1 MASTFRSTL
10 LPNFRYVLPSLCQQR
25 CQTQAYVRF
34 CLLKSPYF
42 PTAAKIISTIPN
54 GTIPYISVTDLIV
67 FKIHSFGLRAENVKK
82 RRDALDAVV
91 PLEQET
97 KAGALGLTQ
106 EQKSSAKQGLGD
118 VVPVSGKNTKW
129 WSDRLGI

>member
-1 MASTFRSTL
+1 
-10 LPNFRYVLPSLCQQR
+10 
-25 CQTQAYVRF
+25 
-34 CLLKSPYF
+34 
-42 PTAAKIISTIPN
+42 
-54 GTIPYISVTDLIV
+54 V

-106 EQKSSAKQGLGD
+106 EQKSAAKQGLGD

>member
-1 MASTFRSTL
+1 
-10 LPNFRYVLPSLCQQR
+10 VLPSLYQQR
-25 CQTQAYVRF
+25 CQTQDHVRSG
-34 CLLKSPYF
+34 LLKSPYF

-54 GTIPYISVTDLIV
+54 GSVPYISVTDLIV
-67 FKIHSFGLRAENVKK
+67 FRIHSCGLRAENVKK

-91 PLEQET
+91 LLEQET
-97 KAGALGLTQ
+97 KAGASGLTQ
-106 EQKSSAKQGLGD
+106 EQKSAVQQGLGD